1 LPRRRQVAPA
11 SDSRIAPPRDGPA
24 LWVVR
29 AVASVLVA
37 ILLVAIVLALGALT

>member
-1 LPRRRQVAPA
+1 
-11 SDSRIAPPRDGPA
+11 
-24 LWVVR
+24 VR